1 MNEHIINGE
10 KILTYRQPDGQW
22 IAIPDR
28 FADEDGPREIADTEG
43 EAIEACLELIAE
55 LDAANA
61 ARKARHAATLT
72 PAEESAS

>member
-1 MNEHIINGE
+1 MIMNEHIVKGE

-28 FADEDGPREIADTEG
+28 FADEDGPSEIADTEA
-43 EAIEACLELIAE
+43 EAIEACLELIVE

-61 ARKARHAATLT
+61 ARKARHAA
-72 PAEESAS
+72 AMEKREAA